1 MLKSVIFYSDDVS
14 LSVYNLAVNKT
25 IDMHPYSNAG
35 TKIRWLLRKWCAN
48 VEYSWLFDLF
58 EAFVWNESSHDS
70 IWFFRNDL
78 YTFTR
83 AQRKVSYHL
92 I

>member
-25 IDMHPYSNAG
+25 IDLHLYSNAG
-35 TKIRWLLRKWCAN
+35 TKIRWLLRKRCAR

-58 EAFVWNESSHDS
+58 EVFVWNESSHVIQFGS
-70 IWFFRNDL
+70 SEMTYTPSHVRN
-78 YTFTR
+78 F
-83 AQRKVSYHL
+83 K
-92 I
+92 